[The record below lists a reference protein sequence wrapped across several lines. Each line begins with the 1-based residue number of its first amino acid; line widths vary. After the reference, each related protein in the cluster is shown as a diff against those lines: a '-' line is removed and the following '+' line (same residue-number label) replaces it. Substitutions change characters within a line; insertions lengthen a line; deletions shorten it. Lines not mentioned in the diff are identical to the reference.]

1 MRLADVTS
9 QPQEGQMDG
18 RGLNQKAVW
27 WYRTPLQAACCPCS
41 EAHSLYISSLTK
53 LNAWIY
59 KTEPQDRRN
68 SEAKPPTDHK
78 KHYIC
83 LELVGKS
90 SASCTGHYYVVV
102 VVVVVVV
109 AAAAANFQI
118 PDLFSMINTN
128 I

>member
-1 MRLADVTS
+1 
-9 QPQEGQMDG
+9 
-18 RGLNQKAVW
+18 
-27 WYRTPLQAACCPCS
+27 
-41 EAHSLYISSLTK
+41 
-53 LNAWIY
+53 
-59 KTEPQDRRN
+59 
-68 SEAKPPTDHK
+68 
-78 KHYIC
+78 
-83 LELVGKS
+83 LVGKS